1 MRSIPE
7 KETLFLEFKSDRK
20 KLSDSELLDEVV
32 GFANTDGGKIYVG
45 VEDDGEVTGVCRE
58 HEDAVGVS
66 ALISNKTVPSVYVQA
81 EVIQEETEKGLL
93 PVLVISV
100 PQSKSIVATTG
111 GKIMRRR
118 LKLNG
123 SPEVVPMYP
132 HEISTRLSEL
142 RLLDYSAQVLAGSS
156 MDDFD
161 SLELA
166 RLRNLIENNPKSD
179 RSLVDLDDEEMEKSL
194 HLISRND
201 SGLYLPTIA
210 GMLLIGKKEKIREL
224 IPTAKAEF
232 QILTGTTV
240 RVNEEM
246 AESILATVERFETYL
261 EAWNPELEFENG
273 MYRVGI
279 PEFDRDAFREA
290 LVNAFCHR
298 DYTQLGAVRVLI
310 DDEGLSITSP
320 GSFVDG
326 VSSQN
331 ILTVEPHGRNPML
344 ADILKRVGLA
354 EKTGRGI
361 DRIFE
366 GQIIY
371 GRKWPDYSEST
382 SRYVRVY
389 LQRSRPDFEFF
400 KMIKDTERQVGKSL
414 TINQLLIL
422 SLLKN
427 GGKYSAEEIRL
438 KTGIT
443 ESRFDFSIRRLKE
456 LGLVL
461 LEGSGAKSKI
471 RLGIDL
477 GHSRLK
483 GVEYYLH
490 ASRVLSPEDDFKL
503 VAYAAKRNGGVI
515 SKEEISREL
524 GITNSQAY
532 SLITQYVEEGKMRLV
547 QSGRYAK
554 YQVMG
559 S

>member
-1 MRSIPE
+1 M
-7 KETLFLEFKSDRK
+7 
-20 KLSDSELLDEVV
+20 
-32 GFANTDGGKIYVG
+32 
-45 VEDDGEVTGVCRE
+45 EDDGEVTGVCRE

-81 EVIQEETEKGLL
+81 EVIQEETEKGRL
-93 PVLVISV
+93 PVLVIFV

-382 SRYVRVY
+382 RRYVRVY
-389 LQRSRPDFEFF
+389 LQRSKPDVEFF
-400 KMIKDTERQVGKSL
+400 KMV
-414 TINQLLIL
+414 
-422 SLLKN
+422 KN
-427 GGKYSAEEIRL
+427 
-438 KTGIT
+438 T
-443 ESRFDFSIRRLKE
+443 
-456 LGLVL
+456 
-461 LEGSGAKSKI
+461 
-471 RLGIDL
+471 
-477 GHSRLK
+477 
-483 GVEYYLH
+483 
-490 ASRVLSPEDDFKL
+490 
-503 VAYAAKRNGGVI
+503 
-515 SKEEISREL
+515 
-524 GITNSQAY
+524 
-532 SLITQYVEEGKMRLV
+532 
-547 QSGRYAK
+547 
-554 YQVMG
+554 
-559 S
+559 